1 MPQNQ
6 VHKIFEQLYRDPDF
20 MPQLSSEDRKKEAII
35 EANSRMRQMD
45 NTKEALSMVKAINL
59 PDPGENHAF
68 DIPKMP
74 KFNAPKIQTIQMM
87 EETNETDSPQGNASS
102 LRLADLSMDELEGY
116 RKNLSK
122 LSKDWSDR
130 GYRNVAHLYNT
141 KMFDVDR
148 EINRRAK
155 DEEKK
160 ILGVNFI
167 NKAWGGIPT
176 GGISA
181 TGVGVSSGQMPT
193 MRGGIPTGP
202 MGMPPHPGLVWKPT
216 THRWVKPGTRDQILL
231 PVGTEIE
238 LKDKRRAKIVAFD
251 AKTSEYSIRIINAPE
266 PGEDQIFPLPMND
279 VVSGDIKI
287 IDSPSKGA
295 E

>member
-1 MPQNQ
+1 MPQNKFLQ
-6 VHKIFEQLYRDPDF
+6 LFDQLYKDPDF
-20 MPQLSSEDRKKEAII
+20 MPELSSEDRKKEATI

-45 NTKEALSMVKAINL
+45 NTKEALSMVKATNL
-59 PDPGENHAF
+59 PDPGEMHAF
-68 DIPKMP
+68 DIPKLP
-74 KFNAPKIQTIQMM
+74 KFKAPKIPTIRMM

-160 ILGVNFI
+160 ILGLNFI

-176 GGISA
+176 GGIPA
-181 TGVGVSSGQMPT
+181 TGVGVPT
-193 MRGGIPTGP
+193 ARNPSMTGGIPSGP

-238 LKDKRRAKIVAFD
+238 LKDKRRARIAAFNSQ
-251 AKTSEYSIRIINAPE
+251 TSEYIVTLINAKQ
-266 PGEDQIFPLPMND
+266 GENQSFQLPMSD

-287 IDSPSKGA
+287 ID
-295 E
+295 